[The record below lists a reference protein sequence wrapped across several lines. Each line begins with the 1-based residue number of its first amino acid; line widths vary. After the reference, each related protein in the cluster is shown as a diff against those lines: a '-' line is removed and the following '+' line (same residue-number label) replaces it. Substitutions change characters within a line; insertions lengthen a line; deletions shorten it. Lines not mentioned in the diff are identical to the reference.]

1 MNQEEIKAVLD
12 QHEIWLQN
20 NNEGK
25 MADLQGADLQGADLQ
40 GANLQGANLQGANL
54 QGANLRGV
62 DLQRANLQR
71 ANLQDANMQ
80 RANLQ
85 EANMQG
91 ANLRRADLHGAEM
104 PPLHIPQS
112 GLFHAFKKV
121 MGGVVLELLISAK
134 KPRTASYV
142 GRKCRCQKA
151 KVLKAYD
158 AQGKELSL
166 PNGYKFY
173 SGYRSSFKYKMGEW
187 VEEPNYNGDP
197 RVECAPGIH
206 FFMTKEE
213 AEEYVL

>member
-1 MNQEEIKAVLD
+1 MNQEEIKAVLE

-25 MADLQGADLQGADLQ
+25 MADLQWANLQEANLRWSNMQGAD
-40 GANLQGANLQGANL
+40 LQGANLQGANL

-71 ANLQDANMQ
+71 AK
-80 RANLQ
+80 
-85 EANMQG
+85 
-91 ANLRRADLHGAEM
+91 M

-121 MGGVVLELLISAK
+121 GGDVVLELLISAK
-134 KPRTASYV
+134 KPRTGSYI

-173 SGYRSSFKYKMGEW
+173 SGYRSSFIYKMGEW
-187 VEEPNYNGDP
+187 VEEPNYDGDP

-206 FFMTKEE
+206 FFLTKEE